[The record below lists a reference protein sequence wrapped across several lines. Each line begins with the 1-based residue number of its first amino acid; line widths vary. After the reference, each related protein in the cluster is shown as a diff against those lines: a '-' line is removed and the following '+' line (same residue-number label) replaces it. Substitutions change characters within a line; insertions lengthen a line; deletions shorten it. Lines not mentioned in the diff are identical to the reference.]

1 MEMSRSGE
9 EVWLVVRD
17 AGGGF
22 DVAEA
27 RRNGGLG
34 LVSMRERIHLVQ
46 GRLYVESRP
55 GEGTTIIV
63 CVPVRADG
71 GLSGGGTS
79 SGREYVCRSRIETNA
94 LVARSFSDAAS
105 KKGVQKREVDQSFW

>member
-1 MEMSRSGE
+1 MKELAEEMSRSGE
-9 EVWLVVRD
+9 KVWLVVRD

-46 GRLYVESRP
+46 GRLYLESRP

-71 GLSGGGTS
+71 ASAEAEH
-79 SGREYVCRSRIETNA
+79 RQ
-94 LVARSFSDAAS
+94 AAS
-105 KKGVQKREVDQSFW
+105 MSAGAD